1 MKTASIY
8 SRLSLIIS
16 FVKWKT
22 KDDNRLNVLKF
33 KIPVKVSVTFRLQF
47 YK

>member
-8 SRLSLIIS
+8 SLLSLIIS

-22 KDDNRLNVLKF
+22 KDDNRLNVLNCE
-33 KIPVKVSVTFRLQF
+33 IPVKVSVTFCLQF
-47 YK
+47 YG